1 MVSDGNN
8 LSDRHI
14 PAILLAAAA
23 ASTIIANVA
32 TITRATADATS
43 CLATIADSVPF

>member
-14 PAILLAAAA
+14 PAILLAAA

>member
-14 PAILLAAAA
+14 PAILLAAV
-23 ASTIIANVA
+23 STIIANVA